1 MEDETSTVSHLS
13 ADIAVSVSDL
23 TKTFGDFNA
32 VDHISF
38 HLEAGEIFGFLGP
51 NGSGKTTTIRM
62 MCGLL
67 PPTSGTGMVAG
78 RDMLTQQNMIKPE
91 IGYMSQKF
99 SLYNDLTVEENLDF
113 YGGVYGLRNSQL
125 ETRKHWALEMAGLI
139 GRERAMTRDLSG
151 GWKQRL
157 ALGCAILHEPR
168 VLFLDEP
175 TSGVDPISRRTFWD
189 LIYGLSAR
197 GVTIFVTT
205 HYMDEAEHC
214 NTLGLIYNGRLIA
227 HGSPENLRSN
237 MRAGQMLEIACPDPL
252 RALRRVKEIDGVLSA
267 GFFGDRVHVLV
278 EDTKRLIPDIASA
291 LGTEARPALNI
302 TPIPFSLED
311 LFVTFIEMEE
321 SRRNIHVQ

>member
-1 MEDETSTVSHLS
+1 
-13 ADIAVSVSDL
+13 
-23 TKTFGDFNA
+23 
-32 VDHISF
+32 
-38 HLEAGEIFGFLGP
+38 
-51 NGSGKTTTIRM
+51 
-62 MCGLL
+62 
-67 PPTSGTGMVAG
+67 
-78 RDMLTQQNMIKPE
+78 MLTQQSTIKPE
-91 IGYMSQKF
+91 IGYVSQKF
-99 SLYNDLTVEENLDF
+99 SLYNDLTVGENLDF
-113 YGGVYGLRNSQL
+113 YGGVYRLRNSQL

-157 ALGCAILHEPR
+157 ALGCAILHEPSI
-168 VLFLDEP
+168 LFLDEP

-205 HYMDEAEHC
+205 NYMDEAEHC
-214 NTLGLIYNGRLIA
+214 NMLGLIYNGRLIA

-237 MRAGQMLEIACPDPL
+237 MRAGQMLEIACPEPL

-267 GFFGDRVHVLV
+267 GLFGDRVHVLV
-278 EDTKRLIPDIASA
+278 EDTKRIIPDIESA
-291 LGTEARPALNI
+291 LATEARPALNI